1 MKWLPCDV
9 CASLSSVRLMRR
21 GVCIFCL
28 LISIWGSVQA
38 CLCVSYWFN
47 FHLYATV
54 NGRYLNKA
62 TEAHKNASVEIV
74 DLVKF
79 LLTFEEERA
88 DGQWQGQE
96 LNRKSY
102 HSFPSVVISLKSYS
116 HCRWNTFG
124 VFLCDISLKIDLKDQ
139 EQGTLYKKAKYHLGG
154 DPVNYTHPRFNC
166 SQPCSKF
173 SLSLISFRF

>member
-1 MKWLPCDV
+1 M
-9 CASLSSVRLMRR
+9 
-21 GVCIFCL
+21 
-28 LISIWGSVQA
+28 QA

-88 DGQWQGQE
+88 DGQ
-96 LNRKSY
+96 
-102 HSFPSVVISLKSYS
+102 
-116 HCRWNTFG
+116 
-124 VFLCDISLKIDLKDQ
+124 
-139 EQGTLYKKAKYHLGG
+139 
-154 DPVNYTHPRFNC
+154 
-166 SQPCSKF
+166 
-173 SLSLISFRF
+173 